1 METTTVP
8 VVTVD
13 ADALAQADRVG
24 MRSALDHML
33 AATPRLVPGLRSV
46 HVRLKPDWDEPG
58 KMNFVW
64 DVRMEATTTD
74 ILLAANREWGREFV
88 RVAPRPR
95 EHSFLLKL
103 LDDRA

>member
-1 METTTVP
+1 MP

-33 AATPRLVPGLRSV
+33 VATPRLVPGLRSV

-64 DVRMEATTTD
+64 DVRMEATTKEVY
-74 ILLAANREWGREFV
+74 LAANRAWGLEFV
-88 RVAPRPR
+88 HATQCRPV
-95 EHSFLLKL
+95 EHIFYLKL
-103 LDDRA
+103 FRDPS